1 MEGTMNNSH
10 MRPNRFFQWQ
20 QYKKRFAEIQ
30 AHLGKGGSV
39 LIPTCTKATL
49 YRPKHAG
56 MFKVTRSG
64 LFVQRGKSFECLN
77 FSAIRLT

>member
-1 MEGTMNNSH
+1 MQ
-10 MRPNRFFQWQ
+10 PNRFLQWQ
-20 QYKKRFAEIQ
+20 QYKKRFAEIHT
-30 AHLGKGGSV
+30 HLKKGGTV

-49 YRPKHAG
+49 YRPEHTG

-77 FSAIRLT
+77 FSTIRFT